1 MANYQEVRVKL
12 TKIQLSKLKSVTI
25 SQTGTILTLIRT
37 GFFGAAHRW
46 GGRKGLPP

>member
-12 TKIQLSKLKSVTI
+12 TKTQLSKLKSVTI
-25 SQTGTILTLIRT
+25 SQAGTILTLIRM
-37 GFFGAAHRW
+37 GIFGAAHRW